1 MPRPPHGHGPV
12 VGDKPKHFKA
22 TLGKL
27 LRYMKSS
34 MPLMIFSFLLAIA
47 SVVLTL
53 NVPNISGE
61 ATDTLI
67 IGVVQKQVYKTLEQ
81 QLPQGRGV
89 DTMDE
94 AVEPLAAACG

>member
-67 IGVVQKQVYKTLEQ
+67 IGVVQKQVYKTL
-81 QLPQGRGV
+81 
-89 DTMDE
+89 
-94 AVEPLAAACG
+94 